1 MAVMEQNAAKPQ
13 GGAFSDGVR
22 LYIWAIVILV
32 IAELIGAISINAGH
46 GKIVLLPM
54 VWALLLGAALG
65 LAQARLPRF
74 AQIDLPMQHKAAAI
88 LQPALL
94 LFVAKLGLLV
104 GGSLPKLVAA
114 GWALVFQE
122 FGHFVG
128 TIILGLPVA
137 LMLGIKR
144 EAIGA
149 TFSVG
154 REPSLAIIGE
164 KYGFDSPE
172 GRGVLAEYLTGTI
185 FGAVFISLFAGFIAS
200 LNIFNPHAL
209 AMGAGVGSG
218 SMMAAAAGA
227 IAAQQTPEVAKE
239 VATFAAASN
248 LITTT
253 IGTYFTLFISLP
265 LAVWGY
271 RVMEPVLGR
280 MTKRGRANAEAAAVA
295 DAEAAQELKQAS
307 KAHTVDMNFGARLFA
322 WVFSGALALL
332 GNSMAFKTSFIDGVP
347 GMLVIIG
354 AVLVGEALYY
364 VTRRKVP
371 AVCWVS
377 LVAMFLTSPA
387 FPYAPIVEQF
397 TGKINFLSLVTPM
410 LTFAGL
416 SVAKDVPAFRKLG
429 WRIVVVSFL
438 ANAGTF
444 MGAAVI
450 AQFFTHP

>member
-1 MAVMEQNAAKPQ
+1 MQAAAPALSVSKQ
-13 GGAFSDGVR
+13 GAGIWK
-22 LYIWAIVILV
+22 LYIFAVVILV
-32 IAELIGAISINAGH
+32 IAEWIGSATFKLGP

-54 VWALLLGAALG
+54 VWALIMGALIG
-65 LAQARLPRF
+65 SLQSRLPGPLSLSQPLQFR
-74 AQIDLPMQHKAAAI
+74 AAAI

-94 LFVAKLGLLV
+94 LFVAKLGLMV
-104 GGSLPKLVAA
+104 GSSLPKLVES
-114 GWALVFQE
+114 GWALIFQE

-128 TIILGLPVA
+128 TILIGLPLA
-137 LMLGIKR
+137 LLLGIKR

-164 KYGFDSPE
+164 RYGMDSPE
-172 GRGVLAEYLTGTI
+172 GRGVLAEYITGTL
-185 FGAVFISLFAGFIAS
+185 FGAVFIAVFAGFIAS
-200 LNIFNPHAL
+200 LNIFHPYSL

-227 IAAQQTPEVAKE
+227 IAALQTPEVAKD

-271 RVMEPVLGR
+271 RVLEPLIGR
-280 MTKRGRANAEAAAVA
+280 TTASSST
-295 DAEAAQELKQAS
+295 AQEGLQQATHLDS
-307 KAHTVDMNFGARLFA
+307 GELNLPNRIGA
-322 WVFSGALALL
+322 WVFAGVLTIIANWIAYKVTPLQSLGCIAIMVAVVFAGDLL
-332 GNSMAFKTSFIDGVP
+332 RTLTGK
-347 GMLVIIG
+347 
-354 AVLVGEALYY
+354 
-364 VTRRKVP
+364 KVP
-371 AVCWVS
+371 AVCWVT

-387 FPYAPIVEQF
+387 CPWAAAIVEI
-397 TGKINFLSLVTPM
+397 TSKVNFLAVITPM

-416 SVAKDVPAFRKLG
+416 SIAKDIPAFRKLG
-429 WRIVVVSFL
+429 WRIVLVSFA

-444 MGAAVI
+444 IGATLI
-450 AQFFTHP
+450 AEFFH

>member
-1 MAVMEQNAAKPQ
+1 MSAASLIQAPASNPGQQTWK
-13 GGAFSDGVR
+13 
-22 LYIWAIVILV
+22 LYVFATVILV
-32 IAELIGAISINAGH
+32 IAEFIGSLTFKLGP

-54 VWALLLGAALG
+54 VWALIMGAILGSL
-65 LAQARLPRF
+65 QSRLPGPLSLGQPLQFR
-74 AQIDLPMQHKAAAI
+74 AAAI

-94 LFVAKLGLLV
+94 LFVAKLGLMV
-104 GGSLPKLVAA
+104 GSSLPKIIES

-128 TIILGLPVA
+128 TIVIGLPLA
-137 LMLGIKR
+137 LLLGIKR

-164 KYGFDSPE
+164 RYGMDSPE
-172 GRGVLAEYLTGTI
+172 GRGVLAEYITGTL
-185 FGAVFISLFAGFIAS
+185 FGAVFIAVFAGFVAS
-200 LNIFNPHAL
+200 LNIFHPYAL

-227 IAAQQTPEVAKE
+227 IAAQQTPEVAKD

-271 RVMEPVLGR
+271 RVLEPIIGRTTSSSTTPEDNLHRETHLETAELNLVQRLG
-280 MTKRGRANAEAAAVA
+280 
-295 DAEAAQELKQAS
+295 
-307 KAHTVDMNFGARLFA
+307 A
-322 WVFSGALALL
+322 WVFAGVLTIIANWITYQVTPLESIGCIAIMVAAVFVGDLL
-332 GNSMAFKTSFIDGVP
+332 RSLTGKKI
-347 GMLVIIG
+347 
-354 AVLVGEALYY
+354 
-364 VTRRKVP
+364 P
-371 AVCWVS
+371 AVCWVTV
-377 LVAMFLTSPA
+377 VAMFLTSPA
-387 FPYAPIVEQF
+387 CPWATEIVAI
-397 TGKINFLSLVTPM
+397 TGKVNFLAVITPM

-416 SVAKDVPAFRKLG
+416 SIAKDIPAFRKLG
-429 WRIVVVSFL
+429 WRIVLVSFA

-444 MGAAVI
+444 IGATLI
-450 AQFFTHP
+450 AEFFH